1 MMAGKHLIVG
11 LGNPGAKYAKTRHN
25 VGFWVVDELARRH
38 GLGGERSEK
47 RAQTRDG
54 GMRGAR
60 VKLAKPHTFMNRS
73 GESVRALVDYY
84 DIPLERLLVIHD
96 DLDTPFG
103 SIRLRKSG
111 GHGGQ
116 NGLRSIIQHLGSQE
130 YARLRF
136 GIGRPP
142 GRMSP
147 VDFVLQPFK
156 GDAAIQ
162 ADEMVGRAADAVEC
176 WLVDG
181 IEVAMSRFNGDGS
194 RAKPAPTAKELTAQL
209 AVALRAHELSPRDP
223 KPLQAAIALQK
234 KLGCMDA
241 AARSHLKL
249 AALYETLDKG
259 ALANVERVKAVTMQP
274 SLVDVQRQI
283 ANWFLAQNN
292 KKKAVARY
300 LILAQRLQ
308 KAGQTAAA
316 QEAIERALIL
326 NPQHPKAQK
335 MRAALPEKT
344 DEESTA

>member
-1 MMAGKHLIVG
+1 MAGKHLIVG

-38 GLGGERSEK
+38 GFGRERNEK

-54 GMRGAR
+54 GMHSAR
-60 VKLAKPHTFMNRS
+60 VKLAKPQTFMNRS

-116 NGLRSIIQHLGSQE
+116 NGLRSIIQHLGSQD

-156 GDAAIQ
+156 DHAAIQ
-162 ADEMVGRAADAVEC
+162 ASEMVGRAADAVEC
-176 WLVDG
+176 WLVNG
-181 IEVAMSRFNGDGS
+181 IEVAMSRFNGDGLPT
-194 RAKPAPTAKELTAQL
+194 KQAPTAEELKARL
-209 AVALRAHELSPRDP
+209 AAALRAHELSSRDP
-223 KPLQAAIALQK
+223 NPLQAVIALQK
-234 KLGCMDA
+234 KLGCMDEA
-241 AARSHLKL
+241 VRSHLQL

-259 ALANVERVKAVTMQP
+259 ALANAERVKAVTMQP

-283 ANWFLAQNN
+283 ADWFLSQDNR
-292 KKKAVARY
+292 KKAVARY
-300 LILAQRLQ
+300 LTLAQHLQ
-308 KAGQTAAA
+308 QTGQPAAA
-316 QEAIERALIL
+316 LEAIEQALTI
-326 NPQHPKAQK
+326 NPQHPKALT

-344 DEESTA
+344 NEESTT

>member
-1 MMAGKHLIVG
+1 MTGKYLIVG

-38 GLGGERSEK
+38 GFSGERSEK
-47 RAQTRDG
+47 RALTQAG
-54 GMRGAR
+54 SIAGAR
-60 VKLAKPHTFMNRS
+60 VKLAKPQTFMNRS
-73 GESVRALVDYY
+73 GESVRALVDFH

-116 NGLRSIIQHLGSQE
+116 NGLRSIIQHLGSQD

-162 ADEMVGRAADAVEC
+162 AGEMVGRAADAVEA

-181 IEVAMSRFNGDGS
+181 IEAAMSRFNGDGTP
-194 RAKPAPTAKELTAQL
+194 AKQAPTAEELKARL
-209 AVALRAHELSPRDP
+209 SVALRAHELAARDP
-223 KPLQAAIALQK
+223 KPLRAVIALQK
-234 KLGCMDA
+234 KLGCMDE
-241 AARSHLKL
+241 AARSHLRL
-249 AALYETLDKG
+249 AAVYEALDKG
-259 ALANVERVKAVTMQP
+259 ALANAERIKAVAMQP

-283 ANWFLAQNN
+283 AKWYLSRDN

-300 LILAQRLQ
+300 LILAQHLQ
-308 KAGQTAAA
+308 EIGDLSAA
-316 QEAIERALIL
+316 QATIEQALEI
-326 NPQHPKAQK
+326 NPQHPKALRMQTINT
-335 MRAALPEKT
+335 EKL
-344 DEESTA
+344 

>member
-1 MMAGKHLIVG
+1 MMAGKHLVVG
-11 LGNPGAKYAKTRHN
+11 LGNPGANYAKTRHN
-25 VGFWVVDELARRH
+25 AGFWVVDELARRH
-38 GLGGERSEK
+38 DFSGERSQK
-47 RAQTRDG
+47 RAQTQDG
-54 GMRGAR
+54 SIQGAR
-60 VKLAKPHTFMNRS
+60 VKLAKPQTFMNRS
-73 GESVRALVDYY
+73 GESLGALVAYY

-162 ADEMVGRAADAVEC
+162 ADELVGRAADAVEC

-181 IEVAMSRFNGDGS
+181 IEVAMSRFNGDG
-194 RAKPAPTAKELTAQL
+194 RPAKPAPTAEELNARL
-209 AVALRAHELSPRDP
+209 AIALRAHELSPRDP
-223 KPLQAAIALQK
+223 GPLKALIALQK
-234 KLGCMDA
+234 KLCRIDEA
-241 AARSHLKL
+241 AQNHLRL
-249 AALYETLDKG
+249 AALYETLGKG
-259 ALANVERVKAVTMQP
+259 ALANAERVKAVTMQP
-274 SLVDVQRQI
+274 SLVDAQRQI
-283 ANWFLAQNN
+283 ANWFLSQDN

-300 LILAQRLQ
+300 LTLAQHFKQ
-308 KAGQTAAA
+308 AGQPAAA
-316 QEAIERALIL
+316 QETIERALTI

-335 MRAALPEKT
+335 MRAELPGKT
-344 DEESTA
+344 DEESKA

>member
-1 MMAGKHLIVG
+1 MMTGKYLIVG
-11 LGNPGAKYAKTRHN
+11 LGNPGGKYAKTRHN
-25 VGFWVVDELARRH
+25 VGFWVVNELARRH
-38 GLGGERSEK
+38 GFGAERSEK
-47 RAQTRDG
+47 RAQARDG
-54 GMRGAR
+54 SIQRAR
-60 VKLAKPHTFMNRS
+60 VKLAKPQTFMNRS

-116 NGLRSIIQHLGSQE
+116 NGLRSIIQHLGSQD

-162 ADEMVGRAADAVEC
+162 AQEMVGRAADAVEC

-181 IEVAMSRFNGDGS
+181 IEVAMSRFNGDGL
-194 RAKPAPTAKELTAQL
+194 PANQALSAEELKAQL
-209 AVALRAHELSPRDP
+209 SVALRAQELSPRDP
-223 KPLQAAIALQK
+223 KPLSKVIALQK
-234 KLGCMDA
+234 KLGCMDEA
-241 AARSHLKL
+241 VRSHLQL
-249 AALYETLDKG
+249 ATLYEALDKG
-259 ALANVERVKAVTMQP
+259 ALANAERIKAVTMQP

-283 ANWFLAQNN
+283 ADWFLSKDN

-300 LILAQRLQ
+300 LILAQHLQ
-308 KAGQTAAA
+308 QTEQPAAA
-316 QEAIERALIL
+316 LEALERAFTL

-335 MRAALPEKT
+335 MRAALPKT
-344 DEESTA
+344 TDKESKT

>member
-1 MMAGKHLIVG
+1 MTGKHLIVG

-38 GLGGERSEK
+38 GFSGERSEK
-47 RAQTRDG
+47 RALTQAG
-54 GMRGAR
+54 SIGSAR
-60 VKLAKPHTFMNRS
+60 VRLAKPQTFMNRS
-73 GESVRALVDYY
+73 GESVRALVDFH
-84 DIPLERLLVIHD
+84 DTPLERLLVIHD

-116 NGLRSIIQHLGSQE
+116 NGLRSIIQHLGSQD

-162 ADEMVGRAADAVEC
+162 AGEMVGRAADAVEC

-194 RAKPAPTAKELTAQL
+194 PAEQAPTAEELKTRL
-209 AVALRAHELSPRDP
+209 SVALRAHELAARDP
-223 KPLQAAIALQK
+223 KPLRAVIALQK
-234 KLGCMDA
+234 KLGCLDEA
-241 AARSHLKL
+241 VCSHLRL
-249 AALYETLDKG
+249 AALYEALDKG
-259 ALANVERVKAVTMQP
+259 ALANAERIKAVAMQP

-283 ANWFLAQNN
+283 ADWFLSRDN

-300 LILAQRLQ
+300 LILAQHLQ
-308 KAGQTAAA
+308 EIGDLSAA
-316 QEAIERALIL
+316 QATIEQALEI
-326 NPQHPKAQK
+326 NPQHPKALK
-335 MRAALPEKT
+335 MQTIYAEKL
-344 DEESTA
+344 

>member
-1 MMAGKHLIVG
+1 MAGKHLIVG

-38 GLGGERSEK
+38 GFSGERSEK
-47 RAQTRDG
+47 RALTQTG
-54 GMRGAR
+54 SIAGAR
-60 VKLAKPHTFMNRS
+60 VKLAKPQTFMNRS
-73 GESVRALVDYY
+73 GESARALVDFY

-116 NGLRSIIQHLGSQE
+116 NGLRSIIQHLGSQD

-162 ADEMVGRAADAVEC
+162 AGEMVGRAADAVES
-176 WLVDG
+176 WLADG
-181 IEVAMSRFNGDGS
+181 IEAAMSRFNGDGIP
-194 RAKPAPTAKELTAQL
+194 AEQAPTAEELKAQL
-209 AVALRAHELSPRDP
+209 SVALRAHELSARDP
-223 KPLQAAIALQK
+223 KPLRAVIALQK
-234 KLGCMDA
+234 KLGCMDEA
-241 AARSHLKL
+241 AHSHLRL
-249 AALYETLDKG
+249 AILYEALDKG
-259 ALANVERVKAVTMQP
+259 SLANAERIKAVTIQP

-283 ANWFLAQNN
+283 ADWFLSRDN

-300 LILAQRLQ
+300 LILAQHLQ
-308 KAGQTAAA
+308 QAGQSAAA
-316 QEAIERALIL
+316 LETIELALSL
-326 NPQHPKAQK
+326 NPQHPKALK
-335 MRAALPEKT
+335 MRADFVAN
-344 DEESTA
+344 